1 MSPSDLSS
9 LEWEADGE
17 MSAQD
22 TWDLVN
28 RLAKVE
34 EQEKASSLLQ
44 LSSKHIHSKDK
55 KSQLCISI
63 LNIVRVSWLFRKT
76 TI

>member
-1 MSPSDLSS
+1 MPPSDLSS

-22 TWDLVN
+22 TWDLVT

-44 LSSKHIHSKDK
+44 LSSKHSHSKSK
-55 KSQLCISI
+55 KPQIDA
-63 LNIVRVSWLFRKT
+63 
-76 TI
+76 

>member
-44 LSSKHIHSKDK
+44 LSSKHSHSKSR
-55 KSQLCISI
+55 KSQLG
-63 LNIVRVSWLFRKT
+63 K
-76 TI
+76 

>member
-1 MSPSDLSS
+1 MAFPLGCETVFRAMSPSDLSS

-44 LSSKHIHSKDK
+44 LSSKHSHSKAK
-55 KSQLCISI
+55 KPCSGD
-63 LNIVRVSWLFRKT
+63 
-76 TI
+76 

>member
-1 MSPSDLSS
+1 MPPSDLSS

-22 TWDLVN
+22 TWDLVT

-44 LSSKHIHSKDK
+44 LSSKHSHSKSK
-55 KSQLCISI
+55 KLAASAFKS
-63 LNIVRVSWLFRKT
+63 KT
-76 TI
+76 NCGKNQKIYE

>member
-9 LEWEADGE
+9 LKWEADGE

-22 TWDLVN
+22 TWDLVK
-28 RLAKVE
+28 RLAEVE

-44 LSSKHIHSKDK
+44 LSSKHSHSKNR
-55 KSQLCISI
+55 KSHLKDC
-63 LNIVRVSWLFRKT
+63 
-76 TI
+76 

>member
-34 EQEKASSLLQ
+34 EQDKASSLLQ
-44 LSSKHIHSKDK
+44 LSSKHSHSKNS
-55 KSQLCISI
+55 KSQPEG
-63 LNIVRVSWLFRKT
+63 
-76 TI
+76 

>member
-34 EQEKASSLLQ
+34 EQEQASSLLQ
-44 LSSKHIHSKDK
+44 LSSKHSHSKSR
-55 KSQLCISI
+55 KSQSE
-63 LNIVRVSWLFRKT
+63 S
-76 TI
+76 

>member
-22 TWDLVN
+22 TWDLVT

-34 EQEKASSLLQ
+34 EQEKASNLLH
-44 LSSKHIHSKDK
+44 LSSKHSHSKNK
-55 KSQLCISI
+55 KS
-63 LNIVRVSWLFRKT
+63 
-76 TI
+76 

>member
-44 LSSKHIHSKDK
+44 LSSKYSHSKNS
-55 KSQLCISI
+55 KSQTES
-63 LNIVRVSWLFRKT
+63 
-76 TI
+76 

>member
-9 LEWEADGE
+9 LKWEADGE

-22 TWDLVN
+22 TWDLVK
-28 RLAKVE
+28 RLAEVE

-44 LSSKHIHSKDK
+44 LSSKHRHSKRR
-55 KSQLCISI
+55 KSHLENC
-63 LNIVRVSWLFRKT
+63 
-76 TI
+76 